1 MKLHLA
7 TPTTQNIFTGYGD
20 GFVSLAGRKISHSV
34 VVTADQIIEPWATA
48 GFARLR
54 AEDFHPLLDLAPEIV
69 LFGSGAAFRFLHP
82 SLTQVFAAKRI
93 GVEVMD
99 TPAACRTYNVLLAE
113 GRRVVAA
120 LIIDPA

>member
-7 TPTTQNIFTGYGD
+7 PPTEQNAFTGYGA
-20 GFVSLAGRKISHSV
+20 GFVLLNGRKLTQSAI
-34 VVTADQIIEPWATA
+34 VTPEQILQPWATA
-48 GFARLR
+48 GFTSLAS
-54 AEDFHPLLDLAPEIV
+54 EDFRDLLALAPEIV
-69 LFGSGAAFRFLHP
+69 LFGSGATFRFLHP
-82 SLTQVFAAKRI
+82 SIKQALSAAHI

-120 LIIDPA
+120 LLIE